1 MASTTLYRA
10 ASTATGATKYT
21 LSMWIKRSNISV
33 EQTLIGVV
41 SGTTIELIKFGSNN
55 LLYWYNRDAAGN
67 AAENSTTQ
75 VFRDVGAF
83 YNLVFAYDSTQASAA
98 DQKKIY
104 INGVATTWGSA
115 SAIQSNA
122 VPGMNL
128 SGATRYIG
136 REGSGTDYYYD
147 GLMSYVSFVDG
158 TAYDQSYFGETD
170 SSSGIW
176 KIKTSPSVTYGN
188 NGFFLKMDTS
198 SPGTDTSGNNNT
210 FTASGTPTLT
220 QDNAS
225 NVFTTLNGIHV
236 GGGNSTLSNGNTTYS
251 LSNYSY
257 NTRSTLGMPS
267 GKFYWEQNQSGTNTR
282 IGLITSGFTIDLD
295 TDNANAYYGGSGG
308 GGVYLLM
315 SNTTTSWQY
324 TNNDTSQNTGTYT
337 TAIASGANDI
347 LMGAV
352 DVDAG
357 KLWIGVNGVWFNSGN
372 PATGSN
378 ATLTFT
384 NNSGDDLQIFAG
396 YGTSSA
402 RVSSFNFGNG
412 FFGTTAVTS
421 SNADAAGHGLMEY
434 AVPTGFYT
442 LNTKNLNTYG

>member
-1 MASTTLYRA
+1 MASTYLTRTSS
-10 ASTATGATKYT
+10 ASATKGT
-21 LSMWIKRSNISV
+21 LSMWVKKSKVGATQYLHHNVTSTSNNYGLIFFDTNDQIEMMMTTSGSHTIKRVTNR
-33 EQTLIGVV
+33 
-41 SGTTIELIKFGSNN
+41 KFRDTSA
-55 LLYWYNRDAAGN
+55 WYHFVFVTDVT
-67 AAENSTTQ
+67 NSTAQNRMRIYVNGVEETS
-75 VFRDVGAF
+75 FSTNDSPSGASNRF
-83 YNLVFAYDSTQASAA
+83 YEASASNDHVIGA
-98 DQKKIY
+98 NASNSSNFD
-104 INGVATTWGSA
+104 GSMSHVYNIVDTVYTP
-115 SAIQSNA
+115 SA
-122 VPGMNL
+122 
-128 SGATRYIG
+128 
-136 REGSGTDYYYD
+136 
-147 GLMSYVSFVDG
+147 
-158 TAYDQSYFGETD
+158 FGETD
-170 SSSGIW
+170 STTGEW
-176 KIKTSPSVTYGN
+176 KIKTSPSVTFGSQGYLILKDGN
-188 NGFFLKMDTS
+188 TITDQS
-198 SPGTDTSGNNNT
+198 SNSND
-210 FTASGTPTLT
+210 FTLGGGTLT
-220 QDNAS
+220 NTEDCPS
-225 NVFTTLNGIHV
+225 NNFATLNGLNV
-236 GGGNSTLSNGNTTYS
+236 GGGISTLSNGNTTYS

-267 GKFYWEQNQSGTNTR
+267 GKFYWEQKQSGTNTR

-384 NNSGDDLQIFAG
+384 NSSGDELQIYAG
-396 YGTSSA
+396 HGTSSA

-412 FFGTTAVTS
+412 YFATTAITS
-421 SNADAAGHGLMEY
+421 EGTNASGNGKFEYDVPANFTALSTKGL
-434 AVPTGFYT
+434 
-442 LNTKNLNTYG
+442 NL